1 MILKDFLEMY
11 DNWNGYTV
19 INDNNLKLYARCKT
33 VALAENKDKNY
44 TKALNAKVL
53 SFGFY
58 DNELTVRVDM

>member
-1 MILKDFLEMY
+1 MILAEFLKLY

-33 VALAENKDKNY
+33 VALAENKDRNY
-44 TKALNAKVL
+44 TSALNAEVL

-58 DNELTVRVDM
+58 DNELTIRVDM

>member
-1 MILKDFLEMY
+1 MILKEFLDLY

-19 INDNNLKLYARCKT
+19 VNDNNLKRYARCKT
-33 VALAENKDKNY
+33 VALAENKDNNY
-44 TKALNAKVL
+44 TTPLNSEVV